1 MSDVEEYSISGED
14 DSEGSLVD
22 FIVDDDEE
30 EEVPDEESECE
41 EVYETSSEDDEIK
54 GQYNPDMEAVG
65 IVTNVDGL
73 RRSTRRNKGCP
84 PSFYV
89 DDDMAALMTEDIGSD
104 IDRLASESGEEE
116 EDESEEYQE

>member
-1 MSDVEEYSISGED
+1 MSDVEEYSFSGDD

-22 FIVDDDEE
+22 FIVDDDDEIEVEDDEMEE
-30 EEVPDEESECE
+30 EDESDG
-41 EVYETSSEDDEIK
+41 DDEIK
-54 GQYNPDMEAVG
+54 GQYKPDMETIG

-89 DDDMAALMTEDIGSD
+89 DEDMAALMTEDIGSD
-104 IDRLASESGEEE
+104 IDRLSSDS
-116 EDESEEYQE
+116 DESEESESEEEYEVE